1 MRRLLASP
9 RRRRRLIWAAGCLLC
24 FVVAAIAIAAVPT
37 GKPLPPVAAPPAEP
51 LESAPADPRQ
61 VRLTQAMRRGIN
73 ATLDRFIPAAVGR
86 RDPMVAWEL
95 AGPALRV
102 GSTRRDWRAGNL
114 PVHPFP
120 FRNEPFHGWRPIYTY
135 RDRVGLDL
143 LLQPRRGA
151 DVGAIAFT
159 IEVVRRDRRWLVN
172 SVYPAAVWSA
182 PEERPF
188 LTGDQDFTAGGTTAK
203 AVYNAPKVAQSTL
216 NAAWLAVPLG
226 FLGSVLLV
234 PLVFI
239 LAAVRRNRRAVA
251 AYKASTEKRPAP

>member
-1 MRRLLASP
+1 MRRFLASP
-9 RRRRRLIWAAGCLLC
+9 RRRRRLIWTAGCLLAGL
-24 FVVAAIAIAAVPT
+24 VAAIAIALAPT
-37 GKPLPPVAAPPAEP
+37 GEPLPPVALPPGEA
-51 LESAPADPRQ
+51 LESASVEPHE

-102 GSTRRDWRAGNL
+102 GSTRQDWRAGEL

-120 FRNEPFHGWRPIYTY
+120 LGNERFHGWRPIYTY

-143 LLQPRRGA
+143 LLHPRRGA

-159 IEVVRRDRRWLVN
+159 IEVVQRDRRWLVN

-182 PEERPF
+182 PDERPF

-203 AVYNAPKVAQSTL
+203 AVYNAPKIAQSTL
-216 NAAWLAVPLG
+216 SAGWLALPLG
-226 FLGSVLLV
+226 VLGSVLLL

-239 LAAVRRNRRAVA
+239 LAGVRRNRRAVA
-251 AYKASTEKRPAP
+251 AYKASIERRQEP